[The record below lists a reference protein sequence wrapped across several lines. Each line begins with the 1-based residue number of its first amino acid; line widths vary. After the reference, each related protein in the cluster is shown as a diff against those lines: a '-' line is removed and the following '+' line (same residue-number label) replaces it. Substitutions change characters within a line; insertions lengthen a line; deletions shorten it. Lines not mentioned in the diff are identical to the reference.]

1 MITNPILIARHYVI
15 DSWRRFAADILGALP
30 WDILFFGNGGP
41 SVGIDERL
49 GVFSSTRLQSM
60 RLANCFKLAR
70 LLRLVAFVQNFQ
82 KTEYRSAVLF
92 FLMLLF
98 AIAAHWLAC
107 IFHLI
112 AIVERPN
119 LPTKYSW
126 LDHLAEKYEMP
137 YRRLLENDPSR
148 VTLCALVANDTLSGP
163 DLKSKYLTALFFAM
177 TSLTSVGFGNV
188 AAVGT
193 LERHT
198 FTLHFAF
205 CYAEHQ
211 W

>member
-1 MITNPILIARHYVI
+1 
-15 DSWRRFAADILGALP
+15 
-30 WDILFFGNGGP
+30 
-41 SVGIDERL
+41 
-49 GVFSSTRLQSM
+49 M

-126 LDHLAEKYEMP
+126 LDHLAEKYDMP
-137 YRRLLENDPSR
+137 YRRLSENDS
-148 VTLCALVANDTLSGP
+148 S
-163 DLKSKYLTALFFAM
+163 
-177 TSLTSVGFGNV
+177 
-188 AAVGT
+188 
-193 LERHT
+193 
-198 FTLHFAF
+198 
-205 CYAEHQ
+205 
-211 W
+211 

>member
-41 SVGIDERL
+41 SVGIDENVE
-49 GVFSSTRLQSM
+49 VFSSTRLQSM

-148 VTLCALVANDTLSGP
+148 VTL
-163 DLKSKYLTALFFAM
+163 
-177 TSLTSVGFGNV
+177 
-188 AAVGT
+188 
-193 LERHT
+193 
-198 FTLHFAF
+198 
-205 CYAEHQ
+205 
-211 W
+211 